1 MKLLKYILSL
11 SIIFIL
17 SACVSNNTTTSRPP
31 PKPKERDHN
40 KSYAYLGELTPAQE
54 VVKNELIAYLNDLE
68 SFNVDE
74 IVNKTYPK
82 LFNVINEQH
91 FRQYISTMMNSKDIV
106 VQKYDTNITKI
117 GQVKAFSNGTE
128 FCQVDYDSD
137 AKLLL
142 LNDNLYKTET
152 SMNYLYDVLIHKYGR
167 ENINFNI
174 KERTIEIK
182 REEKMILI
190 KEKDEPWK
198 FIGDNLGYR
207 RIYSSILPPEVLN
220 NLDR

>member
-1 MKLLKYILSL
+1 MKSLKYILSL
-11 SIIFIL
+11 SILFTL
-17 SACVSNNTTTSRPP
+17 SACVTNSTPNPPKESNNN
-31 PKPKERDHN
+31 K

-68 SFNVDE
+68 SFNVDA

-91 FRQYISTMMNSKDIV
+91 FREYISTMMNSKDIV

-117 GQVKAFSNGTE
+117 GKVKAFSNGTQ

-137 AKLLL
+137 AKILL
-142 LNDNLYKTET
+142 LNNNLYKTET
-152 SMNYLYDVLIHKYGR
+152 SMNYLYDVLIHKYGK
-167 ENINFNI
+167 ENIIFDV
-174 KERTIEIK
+174 KKRTIEIK
-182 REEKMILI
+182 KGEKMILI

-198 FIGDNLGYR
+198 FIGDNLNYR
-207 RIYSSILPPEVLN
+207 RIYSSILPPEVLS

>member
-1 MKLLKYILSL
+1 MKLLKYIFYLY
-11 SIIFIL
+11 IIFIL
-17 SACVSNNTTTSRPP
+17 SACVSNKTTTNPP
-31 PKPKERDHN
+31 PKPKERDLN

-117 GQVKAFSNGTE
+117 GQLKAFSNGTE

-167 ENINFNI
+167 ENITFNI

-207 RIYSSILPPEVLN
+207 RIYYSILPPEVLN

>member
-1 MKLLKYILSL
+1 MKSLKYILSFSILFLL
-11 SIIFIL
+11 SSCI
-17 SACVSNNTTTSRPP
+17 SNTTTSS
-31 PKPKERDHN
+31 PKIEERDHN
-40 KSYAYLGELTPAQE
+40 NSYAYLGELTPAQE
-54 VVKNELIAYLNDLE
+54 IVKNELIAYLNDLE
-68 SFNVDE
+68 SFNVDA

-91 FRQYISTMMNSKDIV
+91 FREYISTMMNSKDIV

-117 GQVKAFSNGTE
+117 GKVKAFSNGTK

-137 AKLLL
+137 AKILL
-142 LNDNLYKTET
+142 LNNNLYKTET

-167 ENINFNI
+167 ENITFNI

-182 REEKMILI
+182 RGEKLILI
-190 KEKDEPWK
+190 KEKDKPWK
-198 FIGDNLGYR
+198 FIGDNLNYR
-207 RIYSSILPPEVLN
+207 RIYYSVLPPEVLS

>member
-1 MKLLKYILSL
+1 MKLLKYILSI
-11 SIIFIL
+11 SILFTL
-17 SACVSNNTTTSRPP
+17 SACVMNKTPN
-31 PKPKERDHN
+31 PKERDN
-40 KSYAYLGELTPAQE
+40 KKKSYAYLGDLTPVQE
-54 VVKNELIAYLNDLE
+54 VIKNELITYLKELE

-91 FRQYISTMMNSKDIV
+91 FREYISTMMNSKDIV

-117 GQVKAFSNGTE
+117 GKVKVFSNGTQ

-137 AKLLL
+137 AKILL
-142 LNDNLYKTET
+142 LNNNLYKTET

-167 ENINFNI
+167 KNITFDI
-174 KERTIEIK
+174 KKRTIEIK

-190 KEKDEPWK
+190 KEQNEPWK
-198 FIGDNLGYR
+198 FIGDNLSYR
-207 RIYSSILPPEVLN
+207 RIYSNILPPEVLS

>member
-1 MKLLKYILSL
+1 MKLLNYILSL
-11 SIIFIL
+11 SILLII
-17 SACVSNNTTTSRPP
+17 SACVSDTTKTNPN
-31 PKPKERDHN
+31 PKPKEIDHN

-54 VVKNELIAYLNDLE
+54 VIKNELIVYLNDLE

-117 GQVKAFSNGTE
+117 GAVKAFSNGTK
-128 FCQVDYDSD
+128 FCQVDYNSD
-137 AKLLL
+137 AQILL
-142 LNDNLYKTET
+142 LNNNLYKTET

-167 ENINFNI
+167 ENITFDI
-174 KERTIEIK
+174 KKRTIEIK
-182 REEKMILI
+182 REESMILI
-190 KEKDEPWK
+190 KEQDEPWK

-207 RIYSSILPPEVLN
+207 RIYSSILPPEVLS